1 MAKNKE
7 ASTTE
12 KIGNK
17 FSTFVVSNKN
27 IIIIVAAAIVVALI
41 ALGIGLKVSDNR
53 ANARQVAIDQL
64 QEQYNEWITEDGAD
78 ASDLKGELAALAKRG
93 GKNYPAVKAIYLQG
107 LIAYQ
112 EGAYAEATTYF
123 LSVVER
129 NRDGYLAPLA
139 LFNAGVSS
147 EQLGDSLKAIEYY
160 QRVYDN
166 YGNDAVE
173 SPRALF
179 SLARLYEAEGEKE
192 LARAMFQQLSDEFP
206 ASEFARLAKN
216 RLVTLQ

>member
-1 MAKNKE
+1 MAQE
-7 ASTTE
+7 GVE
-12 KIGNK
+12 
-17 FSTFVVSNKN
+17 
-27 IIIIVAAAIVVALI
+27 VAT
-41 ALGIGLKVSDNR
+41 LK
-53 ANARQVAIDQL
+53 
-64 QEQYNEWITEDGAD
+64 W
-78 ASDLKGELAALAKRG
+78 ELAALAKKRG
-93 GKNYPAVKAIYLQG
+93 KSYPVVKALYLQG

-112 EGAYAEATTYF
+112 EEAYAEATTYF

-216 RLVTLQ
+216 RLVTL